1 MFHYENIIIIILLYI
16 LQKLIIGNTKGFIRG
31 KALATE
37 DALNDKANA
46 DHEHSAVD
54 ITSGVLGTARLPTI
68 PVNKGGTGRTT
79 LTSGYFIKGNGT
91 SNVTMSSPAT
101 VKSDLGITT
110 LETEVD
116 NLKTSVSEGK
126 ALVAEAVTDQ
136 GVQTASDAT
145 FQEIADNIG
154 KIQSITAIGTE
165 ATASFVS
172 NTSRFQKVFAGE
184 KLICKQKDCPTYMHS
199 TDLSGFA
206 PSTSDRCA
214 VEEAIQIDDTKAII
228 FYITEDEFD
237 GNRDSVQIQCAIVE
251 YDESETH
258 KIAAISRHNIIS
270 ADFGYANPS
279 IDGFCVVH
287 NNPNDVLIVLVL
299 QREIVFVHYDGTTV
313 SSSSRKNNTG
323 SVMRSGGLQISP
335 LDDTKVLISYCVL
348 DMSSYYMNHLV
359 ASYNNGTVT
368 TTNTTETYIDSSIDG
383 WGIPIPT
390 TTSTAF
396 LFPCT
401 VGSALKKFR
410 LTLNSSTNPTT
421 LSVSTY
427 SGTLQFIGNHD
438 IYYRTKSGSTT
449 HIYECYFNTNNSGYG
464 YLANTGITFVHA
476 TSSGIVTTETLS
488 WTDVCGFNSP
498 SIDIVNAIKTD
509 VDGEYFVTLCSA
521 DARHVSSSS
530 SSIDGQFI
538 YYWQIKVNI
547 LNNTAEIVKYP
558 QLIITGVATGLHNML
573 VFSDFIEFTLEMS
586 DLTRS
591 ISTLDAKQYTIE
603 DFYPTESRPVSVPI
617 FNAVALEDGEYPN
630 TVKVAVLN

>member
-1 MFHYENIIIIILLYI
+1 M
-16 LQKLIIGNTKGFIRG
+16 
-31 KALATE
+31 
-37 DALNDKANA
+37 NDKANA

-68 PVNKGGTGRTT
+68 PVSKGGTGRTT
-79 LTSGYFIKGNGT
+79 LTSGYFLKGNGT
-91 SNVTMSSPAT
+91 SSIAMSSSAT
-101 VKSDLGITT
+101 VKSDLGITS
-110 LETEVD
+110 LESEVD
-116 NLKTSVSEGK
+116 DLKTSVSEGK

-145 FQEIADNIG
+145 FQEIADNIAQ
-154 KIQSITAIGTE
+154 IQSITAIGTE

-172 NTSRFQKVFAGE
+172 DTSRFQKVFAGE
-184 KLICKQKDCPTYMHS
+184 KLICKQKDCTTYMHS

-206 PSTSDRCA
+206 PSTSDQCA
-214 VEEAIQIDDTKAII
+214 AEEAIQIDDTKAII

-270 ADFGYANPS
+270 ADFTDNNPS
-279 IDGFCVVH
+279 INYIAVVH
-287 NNPNDVLIVLVL
+287 NKPNDVLIIIVLPR
-299 QREIVFVHYDGTTV
+299 QIVFVKYNGSTV
-313 SSSSRKNNTG
+313 TSNSVESSFAY
-323 SVMRSGGLQISP
+323 SGIDSIAP
-335 LDDTKVLISYCVL
+335 LDDTKVLLARSYQS
-348 DMSSYYMNHLV
+348 MSSYYMELMV
-359 ASYNNGTVT
+359 ATYNNGSVSLTN
-368 TTNTTETYIDSSIDG
+368 TTNTYINNDISE
-383 WGIPIPT
+383 WGVPIQT
-390 TTSTAF
+390 TTTTAF
-396 LFPCT
+396 LFPCII
-401 VGSALKKFR
+401 GSTLNKFR

-498 SIDIVNAIKTD
+498 SIDLVNAIETGI
-509 VDGEYFVTLCSA
+509 DGEYLVTLCSA

-558 QLIITGVATGLHNML
+558 QLIITGIATGLRYML
-573 VFSDFIEFTLEMS
+573 VFSDFIEFTFEES
-586 DLTRS
+586 DLTES

-603 DFYPTESRPVSVPI
+603 DFYPTEYRPVSVPI